1 MDKKKGF
8 TEEDKKRIMKAE
20 SKKHGEIRK
29 GSFAADVQ
37 KRVDKEK
44 TE

>member
-1 MDKKKGF
+1 MGKKKGF
-8 TEEDKKRIMKAE
+8 TEKDKKRIMSAE

-37 KRVDKEK
+37 KRVDKKK
-44 TE
+44 TK